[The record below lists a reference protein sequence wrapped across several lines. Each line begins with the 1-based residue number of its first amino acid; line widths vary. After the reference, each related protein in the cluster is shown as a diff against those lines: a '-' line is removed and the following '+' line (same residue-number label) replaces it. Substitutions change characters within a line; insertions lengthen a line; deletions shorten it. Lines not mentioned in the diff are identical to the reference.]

1 MNISNSRSKI
11 LVAAVVALFAVAIV
25 AASICVVFASGGEY
39 AYATSDINSVGKA
52 AYMVDCSTG
61 TVIYARNEKER
72 LPIASMVKIM
82 TALLTL
88 EAVDRGEVS
97 LADGVA
103 VSEEAAGMGGSQVFL
118 DAGSTHNLGELLKT
132 VIVASANDSCVAL
145 AEHVA
150 GSVSG
155 FVARMNAR
163 AKELGMQN
171 TSFKNCTGLPAAES
185 FSCAQDVAAMFG
197 ELIKHPTYFEY
208 AGIWMEDYV
217 HPSGRTT
224 SISNTNKLVRFYKG
238 CDGGKTGYTSEAKF
252 CLAATAKRDD
262 MRIIAVMIGAPS
274 SKERNAAVSAM
285 FDEAF
290 GNYTNKILL
299 KAGDPIDRQVGV
311 AGGKKDSVSVTA
323 ASDVARFMA
332 RNESADYE
340 VRYDLKE
347 RVKAPVKQGDRLGTA
362 YLVKNGE
369 IVSETALV
377 AAENVERM
385 NLFDAIGEI
394 GRHWATGRR

>member
-1 MNISNSRSKI
+1 MI
-11 LVAAVVALFAVAIV
+11 AAVVALFVLAMV
-25 AASICVVFASGGEY
+25 AASICAIFASGASY
-39 AYATSDINSVGKA
+39 AYAATDFKSVGKA
-52 AYMVDCSTG
+52 AYMMDASTG
-61 TVIYARNEKER
+61 TVIYARNEKDK

-88 EAVDRGEVS
+88 EAVDRGDVS
-97 LADGVA
+97 LADDVE

-145 AEHVA
+145 AEHIA

-155 FVARMNAR
+155 FVARMNGRAR
-163 AKELGMQN
+163 ELGMQN

-185 FSCAQDVAAMFG
+185 FSCAQDVAIMFS
-197 ELIKHPTYFEY
+197 ELIKHPTYFDY
-208 AGIWMEDYV
+208 AGIWMEDYA

-224 SISNTNKLVRFYKG
+224 SISNTNKLVRFYRG
-238 CDGGKTGYTSEAKF
+238 CDGGKTGYTNEAKF

-290 GNYTNKILL
+290 ANYTNNILL
-299 KAGDPIDRQVGV
+299 KAGEPLDKRVSV
-311 AGGKKDSVSVTA
+311 AGGKSDSVAITV
-323 ASDVARFMA
+323 ASDVAQFMA
-332 RNESADYE
+332 RSDSADYE
-340 VRYDLKE
+340 LRYDLKE
-347 RVKAPVKQGDRLGTA
+347 RVKAPVKQGDRLGTV

-369 IVSETALV
+369 IISETAVV
-377 AAENVERM
+377 AAESVARM

-394 GRHWATGRR
+394 GRHWATGRN

>member
-1 MNISNSRSKI
+1 M
-11 LVAAVVALFAVAIV
+11 LAALLLLCAVSTFLGVALGSVN
-25 AASICVVFASGGEY
+25 C
-39 AYATSDINSVGKA
+39 AYAATDYKAMGKA
-52 AYMVDCSTG
+52 AYLMDVGTG
-61 TVIYARNEKER
+61 TVIYARNEKDR

-97 LADGVA
+97 LDDDVA

-118 DAGSTHNLGELLKT
+118 DAGSTHKLSDLLKT

-145 AEHVA
+145 AEHIS
-150 GSVSG
+150 GGVSS
-155 FVARMNAR
+155 FVAKMNERAR
-163 AKELGMQN
+163 ELGMQN

-185 FSCAQDVAAMFG
+185 FCCAEDVAKMFC

-208 AGIWMEDYV
+208 ACVWMEDYQ

-252 CLAATAKRDD
+252 CLVATAKRDD
-262 MRIIAVMIGAPS
+262 MRVIAVMIGAPS

-290 GNYTNKILL
+290 ANYTNKILL
-299 KAGDPIDRQVGV
+299 KAGEDMDMRVSV
-311 AGGKKDSVSVTA
+311 AGGKRDSVALTVA
-323 ASDVARFMA
+323 KDVAQFMA
-332 RNESADYE
+332 RSENAQYE
-340 VRYDLKE
+340 LKYE
-347 RVKAPVKQGDRLGTA
+347 LPDCVKAPVKQGDRLGTA

-369 IVSETALV
+369 VISETDVV
-377 AAENVERM
+377 ANETVERM
-385 NLFDAIGEI
+385 SLFDAIGEI
-394 GRHWATGRR
+394 CRRWATMK